1 MKKFISIFLLL
12 YITLPINAQ
21 DKTNELS
28 GFIIHKQENGS
39 NGSLDGANIFLIYA
53 KDTLKT
59 TSINGVFRFKPIKT
73 GKAKLIITAIGCRKV
88 EKELNIIAGKNSN
101 LYIEILDE
109 SIQLEEVTIKGRI
122 PIVTQNGDTLIFN
135 PKAVNVQEGDVAMNI
150 VEQLPGTETDDH
162 SVKIMGKQVT
172 KTYIDGRLIFGSDPM
187 AALKNLSA
195 TDVLKIK
202 AYDEYENTKTKKLMY
217 RGDLTRVLNIET
229 KSKPSAHGRHTYWLV
244 QAATWTQRTT
254 EESSVKGSDSP
265 LTFSPRN
272 FYSQVMYFTIISTE
286 NQIISKM
293 FFPFPILVVLTTKQL
308 MQIWLRNAHGT
319 QKMEHTVHLEH
330 FTLSDIIAIIQ
341 IHDPNNIIF
350 LATIIS
356 SAFMKNKIATVTEN
370 KITIPN
376 FLSPIQMTNGE
387 NSVGTSL

>member
-88 EKELNIIAGKNSN
+88 EKELNIIAGKKSN
-101 LYIEILDE
+101 LYIENLYG
-109 SIQLEEVTIKGRI
+109 STQHVEVTNKGRI

-162 SVKIMGKQVT
+162 SVKIM
-172 KTYIDGRLIFGSDPM
+172 
-187 AALKNLSA
+187 
-195 TDVLKIK
+195 
-202 AYDEYENTKTKKLMY
+202 
-217 RGDLTRVLNIET
+217 
-229 KSKPSAHGRHTYWLV
+229 
-244 QAATWTQRTT
+244 
-254 EESSVKGSDSP
+254 
-265 LTFSPRN
+265 
-272 FYSQVMYFTIISTE
+272 
-286 NQIISKM
+286 
-293 FFPFPILVVLTTKQL
+293 
-308 MQIWLRNAHGT
+308 
-319 QKMEHTVHLEH
+319 
-330 FTLSDIIAIIQ
+330 
-341 IHDPNNIIF
+341 
-350 LATIIS
+350 
-356 SAFMKNKIATVTEN
+356 
-370 KITIPN
+370 
-376 FLSPIQMTNGE
+376 
-387 NSVGTSL
+387 

>member
-1 MKKFISIFLLL
+1 MKKIISIFLLL

-135 PKAVNVQEGDVAMNI
+135 PKAVNIQEGDVAMNI

-229 KSKPSAHGRHTYWLV
+229 KSKLISSWKAHLL

-293 FFPFPILVVLTTKQL
+293 FFPFPILVVLTTKRL

>member
-229 KSKPSAHGRHTYWLV
+229 KSKLISSWKAHLLASTGSNMDSKNDRGKF
-244 QAATWTQRTT
+244 R
-254 EESSVKGSDSP
+254 KG
-265 LTFSPRN
+265 LG
-272 FYSQVMYFTIISTE
+272 
-286 NQIISKM
+286 
-293 FFPFPILVVLTTKQL
+293 LTT
-308 MQIWLRNAHGT
+308 
-319 QKMEHTVHLEH
+319 
-330 FTLSDIIAIIQ
+330 
-341 IHDPNNIIF
+341 
-350 LATIIS
+350 
-356 SAFMKNKIATVTEN
+356 
-370 KITIPN
+370 N
-376 FLSPIQMTNGE
+376 FFSE
-387 NSVGTSL
+387 KF

>member
-1 MKKFISIFLLL
+1 M
-12 YITLPINAQ
+12 
-21 DKTNELS
+21 
-28 GFIIHKQENGS
+28 
-39 NGSLDGANIFLIYA
+39 IYA

-229 KSKPSAHGRHTYWLV
+229 KSKLISSWKAHLLASTGSNMDSKNDRGKFRKGLGL
-244 QAATWTQRTT
+244 TT
-254 EESSVKGSDSP
+254 NFFSEKFL
-265 LTFSPRN
+265 LTSNVFHNNINRKSN
-272 FYSQVMYFTIISTE
+272 NI
-286 NQIISKM
+286 KM
-293 FFPFPILVVLTTKQL
+293 FFPFPILVVLTTKRL

>member
-1 MKKFISIFLLL
+1 MKRFISIFLLL

-109 SIQLEEVTIKGRI
+109 SIQLEEV
-122 PIVTQNGDTLIFN
+122 
-135 PKAVNVQEGDVAMNI
+135 NVQEGDVAMNI

-229 KSKPSAHGRHTYWLV
+229 KSKLISSWKAHLLASTGSNMDSKNDRGKFRKGLGLTTNFFSEKFLLTSNVFHNNINRKSNNIKNVLSISDPGSTYNETTYADL
-244 QAATWTQRTT
+244 ATERSW
-254 EESSVKGSDSP
+254 D
-265 LTFSPRN
+265 
-272 FYSQVMYFTIISTE
+272 TE
-286 NQIISKM
+286 NGTYGTFRAFYTFGYNRDNTNTRSEQHY
-293 FFPFPILVVLTTKQL
+293 FPSNNYQQRLYEEQNSNSDRKQ
-308 MQIWLRNAHGT
+308 NH
-319 QKMEHTVHLEH
+319 
-330 FTLSDIIAIIQ
+330 
-341 IHDPNNIIF
+341 
-350 LATIIS
+350 
-356 SAFMKNKIATVTEN
+356 
-370 KITIPN
+370 
-376 FLSPIQMTNGE
+376 
-387 NSVGTSL
+387 